1 MILEIKLSMDH
12 QTRYLLKCQEVKD
25 MTYKYEQS
33 QIQLAKLTETY
44 NQLKQNYSLVLQEYT
59 QLQRETPISMN
70 NHLFQIM
77 TQYICKIE
85 STMEPL
91 VSLSSLINYSDVANV
106 FANHLCRLLHIMVSE
121 YVKYQGEPGDSFV
134 NLYVLEPTDKLI
146 IHKIKFDHRNAY
158 VEFIHTLFE
167 QLSTYCPGYVFD
179 YEAGTIK
186 FKSI

>member
-1 MILEIKLSMDH
+1 MDH

-44 NQLKQNYSLVLQEYT
+44 NQLKQNYSLVLQQYT

-91 VSLSSLINYSDVANV
+91 VSCQIL
-106 FANHLCRLLHIMVSE
+106 
-121 YVKYQGEPGDSFV
+121 
-134 NLYVLEPTDKLI
+134 
-146 IHKIKFDHRNAY
+146 
-158 VEFIHTLFE
+158 
-167 QLSTYCPGYVFD
+167 
-179 YEAGTIK
+179 
-186 FKSI
+186 